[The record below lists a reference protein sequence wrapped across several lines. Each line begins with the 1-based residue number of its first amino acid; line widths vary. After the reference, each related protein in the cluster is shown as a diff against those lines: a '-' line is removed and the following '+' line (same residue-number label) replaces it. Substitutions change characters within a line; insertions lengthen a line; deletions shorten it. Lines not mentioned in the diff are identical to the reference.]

1 MDKVSLA
8 DAKARL
14 SALID
19 RVETGETVTI
29 TRRGKEVAV
38 LSPPKKRLQRVD
50 VEALRAI
57 SDSMPWQSES
67 AGEFVRRMRDEDR
80 Y

>member
-1 MDKVSLA
+1 MSLA
-8 DAKARL
+8 EAKARPD
-14 SALID
+14 ALID
-19 RVETGETVTI
+19 RVAAGETVAF
-29 TRRGKEVAV
+29 TRRGKEIAI
-38 LSPPKKRLQRVD
+38 LSPPERRLNDD

-57 SDSMPWQSES
+57 SDSTPLQSES

>member
-1 MDKVSLA
+1 MNTISLEE
-8 DAKARL
+8 AKARL

-19 RVETGETVTI
+19 RVAARETVAV
-29 TRRGKEVAV
+29 TRRGKEVAI
-38 LSPPKKRLQRVD
+38 LSPPERRLKRID

-57 SDSMPWQSES
+57 SDSTPAQSES
-67 AGEFVRRMRDEDR
+67 AGDFVRRMRDEDR